1 MFTYQALCG
10 FVRVVWLCWNALSS
24 PTVVASSTQHSALQ
38 QWNISQEF
46 NSQQDIRNFLHLFKW
61 LHSYLVCGC
70 IIMCLNRP
78 FDGLLD
84 DFQTSFLQATYS
96 ALHACPFTHARVYL
110 WSKFWKSLA
119 ASGAVCICNLVGVAR
134 LFSVAV
140 LPVHTPTCN
149 VSLLYLCQRS
159 VLSSF

>member
-1 MFTYQALCG
+1 MTFKLRFYKQH
-10 FVRVVWLCWNALSS
+10 
-24 PTVVASSTQHSALQ
+24 TVPYMHVPSHM
-38 QWNISQEF
+38 
-46 NSQQDIRNFLHLFKW
+46 R
-61 LHSYLVCGC
+61 GC
-70 IIMCLNRP
+70 ICGI
-78 FDGLLD
+78 
-84 DFQTSFLQATYS
+84 SS
-96 ALHACPFTHARVYL
+96 
-110 WSKFWKSLA
+110 WKSLA